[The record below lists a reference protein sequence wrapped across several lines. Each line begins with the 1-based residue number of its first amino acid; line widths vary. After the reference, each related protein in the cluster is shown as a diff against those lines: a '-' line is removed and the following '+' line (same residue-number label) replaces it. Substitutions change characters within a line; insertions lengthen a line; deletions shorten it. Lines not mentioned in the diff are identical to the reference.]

1 MSQEHPKKTLVVHVV
16 QNAAGPDPGQNMAQ
30 IERLLAGLSR
40 CDLVALPE
48 VFSLRGSDAEL
59 RRGAEALAGPS
70 VSWAAEL
77 ARRRKAWVLAGSV
90 LERSGGRVYNTSL
103 LLDAAGRIRARYR
116 KLHLFEARLETGQA
130 IRERDLYCAG
140 RGPVMACCMGWRC
153 GMSICYDLRFPE
165 LYRRYSAR
173 GAQVLFAPSN
183 FTQRTGRDH
192 WEILVR
198 CRAIENQCFVVAP
211 NQCGTNAGTGVASH
225 GHSLVVGPWGE
236 VLARAGAG
244 PAVITAK
251 LDPAELA
258 ATRDRIPALAHRR
271 LWRVD

>member
-30 IERLLAGLSR
+30 IERLLAGLPR

-103 LLDAAGRIRARYR
+103 LLDAAGRIRARDR

-140 RGPVMACCMGWRC
+140 RAPVMACCMGWRC

-173 GAQVLFAPSN
+173 GAFLGCAKYPDCKGIKPMPGEDASDGDGEEMEPVSCPKCGAPMIKKRSRYDDE
-183 FTQRTGRDH
+183 QKL
-192 WEILVR
+192 I
-198 CRAIENQCFVVAP
+198 AY
-211 NQCGTNAGTGVASH
+211 
-225 GHSLVVGPWGE
+225 
-236 VLARAGAG
+236 LARQGFSFDDIKHA
-244 PAVITAK
+244 
-251 LDPAELA
+251 LDTDNE
-258 ATRDRIPALAHRR
+258 
-271 LWRVD
+271 